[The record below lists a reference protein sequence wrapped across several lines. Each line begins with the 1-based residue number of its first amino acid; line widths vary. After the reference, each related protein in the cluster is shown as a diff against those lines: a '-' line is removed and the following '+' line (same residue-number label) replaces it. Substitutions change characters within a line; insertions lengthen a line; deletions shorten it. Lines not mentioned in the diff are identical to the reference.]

1 MDDMRLLIEFH
12 ENAKRQGPGSEEE
25 TIKALSMIDIREKK
39 DLKILDIGCGSGA
52 QTITLAENISGSVT
66 AVDLYSAFLKKL
78 ENTANQKKLNNITTV
93 QCSMEKLPF
102 KEKEFDIIWSEGSV
116 YNMGFEN
123 GFKSWKKYIKDS
135 GYLVVTELSWITGNR
150 PEEVE
155 EYWNKEYPGIDTIS
169 GKVKIIEN
177 IGYKPVCT
185 FVMPEYCWMDNYYN
199 PMKER
204 FDIFLNRNKNS
215 ISANEIVENE
225 KKEIE
230 IYEKYKNYYSYVF
243 YIVQNIN
250 N

>member
-52 QTITLAENISGSVT
+52 QTITLAKNISGAVT

-135 GYLVVTELSWITGNR
+135 GYLVVTELS
-150 PEEVE
+150 
-155 EYWNKEYPGIDTIS
+155 
-169 GKVKIIEN
+169 
-177 IGYKPVCT
+177 
-185 FVMPEYCWMDNYYN
+185 
-199 PMKER
+199 
-204 FDIFLNRNKNS
+204 
-215 ISANEIVENE
+215 
-225 KKEIE
+225 
-230 IYEKYKNYYSYVF
+230 
-243 YIVQNIN
+243 
-250 N
+250 